1 MGVSNKTAIITGA
14 GSGIG
19 AGIAAKLAQNG
30 ANIVVCDLNGD
41 NAESVAAQINT
52 AGGRAIAARA
62 DVTNWLEV
70 SAMAEE
76 AAHVFG
82 SVDILVNNAG
92 ALKDNSILKMPV
104 EDWEL
109 VINTC
114 LKGSWLCCKA
124 VLGHMRAQGFGRVV
138 NITSRAWLGNPGQS
152 NYSAAKA
159 GVVGLT
165 RALAL
170 EFANFGVTINIVAPG
185 FIEAP
190 MARRLPPETQEKVIN
205 AQPIKR
211 PGRIDDVANAVLF
224 FCDEETSYITGQI
237 LYVDGGRHVV

>member
-1 MGVSNKTAIITGA
+1 MGIAGRIAIVTGA
-14 GSGIG
+14 GNGIG

-30 ANIVVCDLNGD
+30 AAVVINDINEADALK
-41 NAESVAAQINT
+41 VAAEIK
-52 AGGRAIAARA
+52 ASGGRALAVKADITRWEEVKAMVDETVRA
-62 DVTNWLEV
+62 
-70 SAMAEE
+70 
-76 AAHVFG
+76 FG
-82 SVDILVNNAG
+82 TVDILVNNAG
-92 ALKDNSILKMPV
+92 ALRDNSILKMPE
-104 EDWEL
+104 EDFDL
-109 VINTC
+109 VIGTC

-124 VLGHMRAQGFGRVV
+124 VLGHMRAQQFGRIV

-165 RALAL
+165 YALAL
-170 EFANFGVTINIVAPG
+170 EFAPHGVTVNIVAPG

-190 MARRLPPETQEKVIN
+190 MARRLPPEIQEKVIN

-211 PGRIDDVANAVLF
+211 PGRILDIANAVLY
-224 FCDEETSYITGQI
+224 FCDEETSYVTGQI

>member
-70 SAMAEE
+70 SAMVEE
-76 AAHVFG
+76 AVHVFG

>member
-1 MGVSNKTAIITGA
+1 MGVSNKTAIVTGA

-19 AGIAAKLAQNG
+19 AGIAAKLAKHG
-30 ANIVVCDLNGD
+30 ANLVVCDLNGD
-41 NAESVAAQINT
+41 SAKSVAEKINT
-52 AGGRAIAARA
+52 AGGRAIAVSA
-62 DVTNWLEV
+62 DVTNWEEV

-76 AAHVFG
+76 TVHVFG

-92 ALKDNSILKMPV
+92 ALKDNSILRMPL

-114 LKGSWLCCKA
+114 LKGAWLCCKA

-138 NITSRAWLGNPGQS
+138 NIASRAWLGNPGQS
-152 NYSAAKA
+152 NYSSAKA

-165 RALAL
+165 SSLAL
-170 EFANFGVTINIVAPG
+170 EFASHGVTVNSVAPG

-211 PGRIDDVANAVLF
+211 PGRIEDVANAVLF
-224 FCDEETSYITGQI
+224 FCDEETSYVTGQI
-237 LYVDGGRHVV
+237 LYVDGGRHVA

>member
-1 MGVSNKTAIITGA
+1 MGVLHRTAVVTGA

-19 AGIAAKLAQNG
+19 AGIAATLARHG
-30 ANIVVCDLNGD
+30 ANVAVCDLNGER
-41 NAESVAAQINT
+41 AASVAAQINT
-52 AGGRAIAARA
+52 AGGKACGIEA
-62 DVTNWLEV
+62 DVTNWTQV
-70 SAMAEE
+70 SAMIAKT
-76 AAHVFG
+76 VSTFG
-82 SVDILVNNAG
+82 GVDILINNAG

-104 EDWEL
+104 EDWEM
-109 VINTC
+109 VVNTC

-124 VLGHMRAQGFGRVV
+124 VLGFMRAQKFGRVV

-152 NYSAAKA
+152 NYAAAKA

-165 RALAL
+165 RSLAL
-170 EFANFGVTINIVAPG
+170 EFAAHGVTVNIVAPG

-190 MARRLPPETQEKVIN
+190 MARALPPATQEKVIN

-211 PGRIDDVANAVLF
+211 PGRIEDVANAVLF
-224 FCDEETSYITGQI
+224 FCDAETSYITGQI

>member
-1 MGVSNKTAIITGA
+1 MGVSNKTAIVTGS

-19 AGIAAKLAQNG
+19 AGIAAKLAQYG
-30 ANIVVCDLNGD
+30 AKVVVCDLNGD
-41 NAESVAAQINT
+41 NAKFVAAQINA
-52 AGGRAIAARA
+52 AGGKAVAAKA
-62 DVTNWLEV
+62 DITNWKEV
-70 SAMAEE
+70 SAMVEE
-76 AAHVFG
+76 AVHVFG
-82 SVDILVNNAG
+82 SVEILINNAG
-92 ALKDNSILKMPV
+92 ALKDNSILKMTV
-104 EDWEL
+104 EDWEF

-124 VLGHMRAQGFGRVV
+124 VLGYMRAQEFGRVV

-152 NYSAAKA
+152 NYSSAKA

-165 RALAL
+165 RSLAL
-170 EFANFGVTINIVAPG
+170 EFASFGITVNIVAPG

-190 MARRLPPETQEKVIN
+190 MARRLPPETQKKVIN

-211 PGRIDDVANAVLF
+211 PGRIEDVANAVLF
-224 FCDEETSYITGQI
+224 FSDEETSYITGQI

>member
-1 MGVSNKTAIITGA
+1 MGVMHKTAVVTGA

-19 AGIAAKLAQNG
+19 AGIAALLARHG
-30 ANIVVCDLNGD
+30 AKVAVCDLNGER
-41 NAESVAAQINT
+41 AEVVAAQIN
-52 AGGRAIAARA
+52 ASGGKAVGIKA
-62 DVTNWLEV
+62 DVTNWTEV
-70 SAMAEE
+70 SAMVETTVR
-76 AAHVFG
+76 VFG
-82 SVDILVNNAG
+82 GVDILVNNAG
-92 ALKDNSILKMPV
+92 ALKDNSILKMPE
-104 EDWEL
+104 EDWD
-109 VINTC
+109 VVVNTC
-114 LKGSWLCCKA
+114 LKGAWLCCKA
-124 VLGHMRAQGFGRVV
+124 VLGHMRAQKFGRVV

-165 RALAL
+165 RSLAL
-170 EFANFGVTINIVAPG
+170 EFAAHGVTVNIVAPG

-211 PGRIDDVANAVLF
+211 PGRIEDVANAVLF
-224 FCDEETSYITGQI
+224 FCDAETSYITGQI

>member
-211 PGRIDDVANAVLF
+211 PGRIDDVANVVLF

>member
-1 MGVSNKTAIITGA
+1 MGIAGRTAIVTGA
-14 GSGIG
+14 GNGIG

-30 ANIVVCDLNGD
+30 ASVVVTDLNGAD
-41 NAESVAAQINT
+41 ALKVASEIKAS
-52 AGGRAIAARA
+52 GGRALAVKA
-62 DVTNWLEV
+62 DITRWEEV
-70 SAMAEE
+70 KTMVDETVRS
-76 AAHVFG
+76 FG
-82 SVDILVNNAG
+82 AVDILVNNAG
-92 ALKDNSILKMPV
+92 ALRDNSILKMPE
-104 EDWEL
+104 EDFDL
-109 VINTC
+109 VIGTC

-124 VLGHMRAQGFGRVV
+124 VLGQMRAQQFGRIV

-165 RALAL
+165 NALAL
-170 EFANFGVTINIVAPG
+170 EFARHGVTVNIVAPG

-211 PGRIDDVANAVLF
+211 PGRILDIANAVLY
-224 FCDEETSYITGQI
+224 FCDEETGYVTGQI

>member
-1 MGVSNKTAIITGA
+1 MRIGGRTAIVTGA

-19 AGIAAKLAQNG
+19 AGIAASFARNG
-30 ANIVVCDLNGD
+30 ANVVVADLRKNE
-41 NAESVAAQINT
+41 ALEVAAQIKA
-52 AGGRAIAARA
+52 AGGSAIAVKA
-62 DVTNWLEV
+62 DVSRWDEV
-70 SAMAEE
+70 KAMADE
-76 AAHVFG
+76 AAQVFG
-82 SVDILVNNAG
+82 TVDILVNNAG
-92 ALKDNSILKMPV
+92 ALKDNSILKMPE
-104 EDWEL
+104 EDFDL
-109 VINTC
+109 VVNTC
-114 LKGSWLCCKA
+114 LKGSWLCSKA
-124 VLGHMRAQGFGRVV
+124 VLGYMRSQQFGRIV

-152 NYSAAKA
+152 NYSSAKA

-165 RALAL
+165 NSLAL
-170 EFANFGVTINIVAPG
+170 EFARFNITVNIVAPG

-211 PGRIDDVANAVLF
+211 PGRVEDVVNAVLF

>member
-1 MGVSNKTAIITGA
+1 MGIAGRTAIVTGA
-14 GSGIG
+14 GNGIG

-30 ANIVVCDLNGD
+30 AGVVVTDLNGAD
-41 NAESVAAQINT
+41 ALKVASEIKAS
-52 AGGRAIAARA
+52 GGRALAVKA
-62 DVTNWLEV
+62 DITRWEEV
-70 SAMAEE
+70 KTMVDETVRS
-76 AAHVFG
+76 FG
-82 SVDILVNNAG
+82 AVDILVNNAG
-92 ALKDNSILKMPV
+92 ALRDNSILKMPE
-104 EDWEL
+104 EDFDL
-109 VINTC
+109 VIGTC

-124 VLGHMRAQGFGRVV
+124 VLGQMRAQQFGRIV

-165 RALAL
+165 NALAL
-170 EFANFGVTINIVAPG
+170 EFARHGVTVNIVAPG

-211 PGRIDDVANAVLF
+211 PGRILDIANAVLY
-224 FCDEETSYITGQI
+224 FCDEETGYVTGQI

>member
-1 MGVSNKTAIITGA
+1 MGIAGRTAIVTGA
-14 GSGIG
+14 GNGIG

-30 ANIVVCDLNGD
+30 AAVVINDINEADALK
-41 NAESVAAQINT
+41 VAAEIK
-52 AGGRAIAARA
+52 ASGGRALAVKADITRWEEVKAMVDETVRA
-62 DVTNWLEV
+62 
-70 SAMAEE
+70 
-76 AAHVFG
+76 FG
-82 SVDILVNNAG
+82 TVDILVNNAG
-92 ALKDNSILKMPV
+92 ALRDNSILKMPE
-104 EDWEL
+104 EDFDL
-109 VINTC
+109 VIGTC

-124 VLGHMRAQGFGRVV
+124 VLGHMRAQQFGRIV

-165 RALAL
+165 YALAL
-170 EFANFGVTINIVAPG
+170 EFAPHGVTVNIVAPG

-190 MARRLPPETQEKVIN
+190 MARRLPPEIQEKVIN

-211 PGRIDDVANAVLF
+211 PGRILDIANAVLY
-224 FCDEETSYITGQI
+224 FCDEETSYVTGQI

>member
-1 MGVSNKTAIITGA
+1 MIVGRTAIITGA

-30 ANIVVCDLNGD
+30 ANVVISDINEM
-41 NAESVAAQINT
+41 NAKNVVKEIT
-52 AGGRAIAARA
+52 ASGGKAIAIKT
-62 DVTNWLEV
+62 DVTKWEEV
-70 SAMAEE
+70 SAMVDET
-76 AAHVFG
+76 VRTFG
-82 SVDILVNNAG
+82 SIDILVNNAG
-92 ALKDNSILKMPV
+92 ALKDNSIIKMSE
-104 EDWEL
+104 EDWDL

-124 VLGHMRAQGFGRVV
+124 VLGFMRAKNFGRVV

-152 NYSAAKA
+152 NYSSAKA
-159 GVVGLT
+159 GIVGLT

-170 EFANFGVTINIVAPG
+170 EFAGFGITVNIVAPG

-190 MARRLPPETQEKVIN
+190 MARRLPPETQKKVIN

-211 PGRIDDVANAVLF
+211 PGRIEDVANAVLF
-224 FCDEETSYITGQI
+224 FCDEETSFITGQI

>member
-1 MGVSNKTAIITGA
+1 MGVLNKTAIVTGA
-14 GSGIG
+14 GGGIG

-30 ANIVVCDLNGD
+30 ANVIVNDIKGED
-41 NAESVAAQINT
+41 AEIVAGQINA
-52 AGGRAIAARA
+52 AGGKAVAVEA
-62 DVTNWLEV
+62 DITNWEEV
-70 SAMAEE
+70 NAMAEE
-76 AAHVFG
+76 TVRIYG
-82 SVDILVNNAG
+82 SIDILINNAG

-124 VLGHMRAQGFGRVV
+124 VLSHMRAQRFGRVV

-152 NYSAAKA
+152 NYSSAKA

-165 RALAL
+165 RSLAL
-170 EFANFGVTINIVAPG
+170 EFAGFGITVNIVAPG

-211 PGRIDDVANAVLF
+211 PGRIEDVANAVLF

>member
-1 MGVSNKTAIITGA
+1 MGIAGRTAIVTGA
-14 GSGIG
+14 GNGIG
-19 AGIAAKLAQNG
+19 AGIAVKLAQNG
-30 ANIVVCDLNGD
+30 AAVVINDINEADALK
-41 NAESVAAQINT
+41 VASEIKAS
-52 AGGRAIAARA
+52 GGRALAVKADITRWEEVKAMVDETVRA
-62 DVTNWLEV
+62 FRT
-70 SAMAEE
+70 
-76 AAHVFG
+76 
-82 SVDILVNNAG
+82 VDILVNNAG
-92 ALKDNSILKMPV
+92 ALRDNSILKMPE
-104 EDWEL
+104 EDFDL
-109 VINTC
+109 VIGTC

-124 VLGHMRAQGFGRVV
+124 VLGRMRAQQFGRIV

-165 RALAL
+165 NALAL
-170 EFANFGVTINIVAPG
+170 EFARHGVTVNIVAPG

-211 PGRIDDVANAVLF
+211 PGRILDIANAVLY
-224 FCDEETSYITGQI
+224 FCDEETGYVTGQI